1 VLTFYRTLFSVCSSS
16 VGPAQACCDPTKM
29 AAPLRPSSL
38 LLAGLLLVV
47 LLLLP
52 LGARANS
59 QTELNEDND

>member
-1 VLTFYRTLFSVCSSS
+1 
-16 VGPAQACCDPTKM
+16 M